1 MCGIVG
7 AVAKRSVKNFLIEGL
22 KKLEY
27 RGYDSAGV
35 AFISKTAGNSYEILR
50 DRCLGRVSVLENSVA
65 EKSID
70 GCIGIAHTRW
80 ATHGKPSVVNAH
92 PHMSGTIAMVHNGI
106 IENYAEL
113 KSMLIKHGYIFTSET
128 DTEVF
133 VHLVNYY
140 RKQSCGLLEA
150 LQQAIKQVKGAYGT
164 AIIDTAEPDSMV
176 VARCGSPL
184 VIGLGQN
191 ENFVASDQ
199 IALLSETSRF
209 IYLKD
214 GDTARITGDSVTI
227 YDSDC
232 NRVEREIT
240 VSDSR
245 YDATDKNGFSHYMEK
260 EIHEQP
266 VAIRN
271 TLDKRIANGHF
282 IPEAFGSN
290 AVELF
295 GKVRHIQIVACG
307 TSYHAGLI
315 AKYWTEQ
322 YLNVSCSVEIA
333 S

>member
-50 DRCLGRVSVLENSVA
+50 DRCLGRVSVLESSVA

-140 RKQSCGLLEA
+140 RKQSCG
-150 LQQAIKQVKGAYGT
+150 
-164 AIIDTAEPDSMV
+164 
-176 VARCGSPL
+176 
-184 VIGLGQN
+184 
-191 ENFVASDQ
+191 
-199 IALLSETSRF
+199 
-209 IYLKD
+209 
-214 GDTARITGDSVTI
+214 
-227 YDSDC
+227 
-232 NRVEREIT
+232 
-240 VSDSR
+240 
-245 YDATDKNGFSHYMEK
+245 
-260 EIHEQP
+260 
-266 VAIRN
+266 
-271 TLDKRIANGHF
+271 
-282 IPEAFGSN
+282 
-290 AVELF
+290 
-295 GKVRHIQIVACG
+295 
-307 TSYHAGLI
+307 
-315 AKYWTEQ
+315 
-322 YLNVSCSVEIA
+322 
-333 S
+333 